1 MTPTLAAIWL
11 STLLAIPAT
20 ARSAEAP
27 ADEAGRGPTHPPGS
41 TQLTPEPGETGQ
53 AAAAGE
59 ALSGKAPARPVIER
73 KDDLP
78 RHTYQLDIPVT
89 SLYLPENRATLQALA
104 GAVARDI
111 NSDLATYEIRDDNTL
126 QEFYGVLGSVA
137 ALEGRWQDYLELL
150 QQQRALEPKEANR
163 LTMGLFG
170 EALAR
175 ATLEHPDAV
184 EPALRRNLTAGLQA
198 LPYPVVQNNL
208 KSTKGST
215 EILSNALVLGNLES
229 SYQPVLDKTG
239 GRLSYD
245 IASTLV
251 AVSFTL
257 DHFIPHASL
266 VNEVYAAH
274 IAANDVAKPDIW
286 ESRKVALPSDAK
298 ASPVVVAIWDS
309 GVDTG
314 IFAPAGQLWV
324 NENEIPDNGR
334 DDDRNGYVDD
344 VHGVAYDLHA
354 NKEVALLYPI
364 GEISEDE
371 ALLQSQIKGMGDIR
385 SNVDSPE
392 AAALRKRL
400 ARLSQDEVKVFLE
413 SLNLYGNYAHG
424 THVAGI
430 AAESNPFARLLV
442 ARMTYG
448 HTLIPE
454 KPTIEQAEREA
465 QMTRDVVAY
474 FRANG
479 VRAVNMSW
487 GGSLRGVEEALEAHN
502 AGGTPEERKA
512 LARQIFTIGDVALR
526 EAISGA
532 PEILF
537 ITSAGNSDN
546 DVRFDEFYPSGYDYP
561 NILSVGAVD
570 AAGEE
575 TSFTSLGKVDIY
587 ANGFEVESYV
597 PGGNRIPFNGTSM
610 SSPQVLNLA
619 AKLLALEPDL
629 DTAGLRRLILGGA
642 DERSLG
648 ERTIRLMNPKASVAL
663 LR

>member
-1 MTPTLAAIWL
+1 MIPRIAAIWL

-20 ARSAEAP
+20 ALP
-27 ADEAGRGPTHPPGS
+27 AAVHA
-41 TQLTPEPGETGQ
+41 GETGGELARPIAAEPPAPQ
-53 AAAAGE
+53 PAATGHAAAGDE
-59 ALSGKAPARPVIER
+59 TPSPRVSEKPVIER

-89 SLYLPENRATLQALA
+89 SLYLPEHRATLRALA
-104 GAVARDI
+104 DSVARDI
-111 NSDLATYEIRDDNTL
+111 RSDLATYEIRDDNTL

-137 ALEGRWQDYLELL
+137 ALEGRWQDYLALL
-150 QQQRALEPKEANR
+150 QRRRALESKEANR

-175 ATLEHPDAV
+175 AKLDHPDAV
-184 EPALRRNLTAGLQA
+184 APALRRNLVASLEG

-208 KSTKGST
+208 KSSKGST
-215 EILSNALVLGNLES
+215 EILSRALVLGNLES

-245 IASTLV
+245 IASNLV

-257 DHFIPHASL
+257 DYFIPNAPL
-266 VNEVYAAH
+266 INEVYAAY

-286 ESRKVALPSDAK
+286 ESRKVALPADAK

-309 GVDTG
+309 GVDTD
-314 IFAPAGQLWV
+314 IFAPSGQLWT
-324 NENEIPDNGR
+324 NEDEIPDNGR
-334 DDDRNGYVDD
+334 DDDQNGYVDD

-354 NKEVALLYPI
+354 NKEVALLYPM
-364 GEISEDE
+364 GEIGEDE
-371 ALLQSQIKGMGDIR
+371 ALLQRRIKGLGDIR

-392 AAALRKRL
+392 ATALRKRL
-400 ARLSQDEVKVFLE
+400 AELSQDEVKTFLE

-430 AAESNPFARLLV
+430 AAESNPFVRLLV

-454 KPTIEQAEREA
+454 EPTIEQAQRDA

-474 FRANG
+474 FRVNG

-487 GGSLRGVEEALEAHN
+487 GGSLRGIEEALEAHN

-512 LARQIFTIGDVALR
+512 LAREIYRIGDTALR

-546 DVRFDEFYPSGYDYP
+546 DVKFDEFYPSSYDYP
-561 NILSVGAVD
+561 NMLSVGAVD
-570 AAGEE
+570 AAGDE

-587 ANGFEVESYV
+587 ANGFEVESFV
-597 PGGNRIPFNGTSM
+597 PGGNRIRFNGTSM

-629 DTAGLRRLILGGA
+629 STADLRRLILQGA

-648 ERTIRLMNPKASVAL
+648 DRTIRLMNPKASVSL
-663 LR
+663 LQ

>member
-1 MTPTLAAIWL
+1 
-11 STLLAIPAT
+11 
-20 ARSAEAP
+20 
-27 ADEAGRGPTHPPGS
+27 
-41 TQLTPEPGETGQ
+41 
-53 AAAAGE
+53 
-59 ALSGKAPARPVIER
+59 
-73 KDDLP
+73 
-78 RHTYQLDIPVT
+78 
-89 SLYLPENRATLQALA
+89 
-104 GAVARDI
+104 VARDI
-111 NSDLATYEIRDDNTL
+111 RSDLATYEIRDDNTL

-137 ALEGRWQDYLELL
+137 ALEGRWQDYLALL
-150 QQQRALEPKEANR
+150 QQRRDLESKEANR

-175 ATLEHPDAV
+175 AKLDHPDAV
-184 EPALRRNLTAGLQA
+184 EPALRRNLVARLQA

-208 KSTKGST
+208 KSAKGST

-245 IASTLV
+245 IASNLV

-257 DHFIPHASL
+257 DYFIPHAPL

-274 IAANDVAKPDIW
+274 IAANDVSKPDIW
-286 ESRKVALPSDAK
+286 ESRKVALAADAK
-298 ASPVVVAIWDS
+298 ASPVVVAVWDS
-309 GVDTG
+309 GVDTD
-314 IFAPAGQLWV
+314 IFAKGGQLWV
-324 NENEIPDNGR
+324 NGGEIPDNGR
-334 DDDRNGYVDD
+334 DDDQNGYVDD

-354 NKEVALLYPI
+354 NKEVSLLYPI
-364 GEISEDE
+364 GKISEDE
-371 ALLQSQIKGMGDIR
+371 ALLQRQIKGMGDIR

-400 ARLSQDEVKVFLE
+400 AALSQDEVKTFLE

-430 AAESNPFARLLV
+430 AAESNPLVRLLV

-454 KPTIEQAEREA
+454 EPTIEQAERDA

-487 GGSLRGVEEALEAHN
+487 GGSLRGIEAALEAHN

-512 LARQIFTIGDVALR
+512 LARTIYTIGDTALR

-546 DVRFDEFYPSGYDYP
+546 DVRFDEFYPSSYDYP
-561 NILSVGAVD
+561 NLLSVGAVD
-570 AAGEE
+570 AAGDE

-597 PGGNRIPFNGTSM
+597 PGGNRIRFNGTSM

-619 AKLLALEPDL
+619 AKLLALEQDL
-629 DTAGLRRLILGGA
+629 STADLRRLILKGA

-648 ERTIRLMNPKASVAL
+648 DRTIRLMNPKASVSL
-663 LR
+663 LQ